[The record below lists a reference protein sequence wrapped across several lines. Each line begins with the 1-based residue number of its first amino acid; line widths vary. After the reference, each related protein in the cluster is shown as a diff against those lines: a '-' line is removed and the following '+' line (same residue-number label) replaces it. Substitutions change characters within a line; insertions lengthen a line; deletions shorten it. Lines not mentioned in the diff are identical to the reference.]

1 MHTVNAGNWKNR
13 ITEERVKTIRLTV
26 KDLKKE
32 DKKLL
37 EASDMDA

>member
-1 MHTVNAGNWKNR
+1 VKSIRMTVR
-13 ITEERVKTIRLTV
+13 
-26 KDLKKE
+26 DLKKE